1 MLLKLIVL
9 YVILNIV
16 LISACLIYI
25 EDYRMEYLQFYHEH
39 GLTFVILVFVTSMIL
54 AIPAFTY
61 GFVTE
66 LRNKD

>member
-9 YVILNIV
+9 YVILNFV
-16 LISACLIYI
+16 LISACFIYI
-25 EDYRMEYLQFYHEH
+25 EDYRIECTQFYHER
-39 GLTFVILVFVTSMIL
+39 GLIFIILVFVVWMIL